1 MISIYYVRQPE
12 RIILMKFFL
21 KDNSYSIFK
30 MFVNQLGMTIF
41 GITLSFATHQNNSL
55 LLLTSV
61 FGACFY
67 MVLLYTMTWDIGYEE
82 KIRIEGKRLRYIPL
96 KGLYM
101 SLAANAVN
109 FILAAMV
116 IIGYYSSTSFVNGA
130 PASPEWAMNIY
141 GIGRAV
147 AALLEG
153 MYGGII
159 SIVFDSNPWAY
170 LIVILPSLLV
180 CLLAY
185 IAGVKGFRILPA
197 PKNPN
202 RE

>member
-1 MISIYYVRQPE
+1 
-12 RIILMKFFL
+12 MKYFL

-30 MFVNQLGMTIF
+30 MFVNQIGMTIF
-41 GITLSFATHQNNSL
+41 GITLSLATHQNDTL
-55 LLLTSV
+55 LLMTSV

-82 KIRIEGKRLRYIPL
+82 KIRIEGKRLKYVPL

-101 SLAANAVN
+101 SLIANAVN
-109 FILAAMV
+109 FILAVMV
-116 IIGYYSSTSFVNGA
+116 LVGYYASTSFVNGA
-130 PASPEWAMNIY
+130 PASPEWAMNVY
-141 GIGRAV
+141 GLGRAV
-147 AALLEG
+147 AAIIEG

-159 SIVFDSNPWAY
+159 SVALDSSPWAY
-170 LIVILPSLLV
+170 LIIILPSLLV
-180 CLLAY
+180 CTVAY

-197 PKNPN
+197 PKKPN